1 MTVFITNYKVWKS
14 KETLEQF
21 INNLNFKV
29 CIFRTKCYT
38 KETFSFFKFK
48 IVKRQKALVG
58 VKIATQTNNETKRLI
73 SLMSEVQFNFW
84 RHSGVLCLL
93 KPNIYTGY
101 QTKELQS
108 GLDGVSYK

>member
-1 MTVFITNYKVWKS
+1 MKIAKVWKS
-14 KETLEQF
+14 KEILRQI

-38 KETFSFFKFK
+38 KEVFNIFKFK
-48 IVKRQKALVG
+48 IVKLQKTVGG

-73 SLMSEVQFNFW
+73 SLMSKTEFNFW
-84 RHSGVLCLL
+84 RHSGVLCLF